1 MICKDN
7 SSPTYYCDDT
17 DLCWLE
23 SVNKQK
29 LKGLLRSSAMLGLLF
44 YASLNLTVFHSN

>member
-1 MICKDN
+1 MICESD

-29 LKGLLRSSAMLGLLF
+29 LKGLLGSSATLGLL
-44 YASLNLTVFHSN
+44 YCSSLNLIVIHS